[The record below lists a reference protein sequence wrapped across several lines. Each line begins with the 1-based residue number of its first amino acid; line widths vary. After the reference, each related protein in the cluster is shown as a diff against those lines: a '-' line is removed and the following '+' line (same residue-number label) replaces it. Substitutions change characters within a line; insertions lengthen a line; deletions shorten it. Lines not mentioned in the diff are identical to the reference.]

1 MLKFTSIIIFFANY
15 WAKGS
20 GQPIRTLELKGSN
33 AQLYNI
39 LDIVNQNKNHSNN
52 RRNVDICEENLNRN
66 NKENKQHLKQWI
78 KNALSDNKY
87 STHPIKKEEHF
98 QIKVISR
105 KHSAFDTRRQKVKTE
120 LRELEE
126 MDGILRMLQKNQMI
140 WTRV

>member
-87 STHPIKKEEHF
+87 STQPIKKEGHF
-98 QIKVISR
+98 QIKVIRR
-105 KHSAFDTRRQKVKTE
+105 KHSAFETRRQKVKTE

-140 WTRV
+140 WARV